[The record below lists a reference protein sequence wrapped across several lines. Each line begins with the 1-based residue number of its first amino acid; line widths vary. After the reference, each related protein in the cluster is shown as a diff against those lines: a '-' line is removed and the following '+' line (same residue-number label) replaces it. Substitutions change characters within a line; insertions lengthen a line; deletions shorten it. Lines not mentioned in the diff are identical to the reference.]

1 MKTSDSKLSFDE
13 RISGYTSRQEPPSD
27 ESIVSILVPVAPIS
41 DYLPGNR
48 YHEAD
53 ISVPEPKR
61 IATQRTNQYGEIFNS
76 QAKDI
81 DGVFEPGSG
90 SYTSSTLQVSPTHY
104 ISFFSYRISFPF
116 LKFAPKCLPRLP
128 LPGILTT
135 VALLL
140 ALIWVAILTIALVE
154 LGNYMWKKRQA
165 ARLAAESDNIVSERM
180 STTCKDSKIPLSVVA
195 HQHGSGS
202 EETESYLDM
211 ESLDSDFNS
220 DSGSDSEPDV
230 DDYRIF

>member
-1 MKTSDSKLSFDE
+1 M
-13 RISGYTSRQEPPSD
+13 
-27 ESIVSILVPVAPIS
+27 
-41 DYLPGNR
+41 
-48 YHEAD
+48 
-53 ISVPEPKR
+53 PEPKR
-61 IATQRTNQYGEIFNS
+61 IAAQRTNHYEEIFNS
-76 QAKDI
+76 PAKDI
-81 DGVFEPGSG
+81 DGVLEAGSG
-90 SYTSSTLQVSPTHY
+90 SYTSSTLEVLPTHY

-154 LGNYMWKKRQA
+154 LGNYLWKKRQT
-165 ARLAAESDNIVSERM
+165 ARLAAESDNIVNERM
-180 STTCKDSKIPLSVVA
+180 STTCEDSKIPLSVVA
-195 HQHGSGS
+195 HGSWS
-202 EETESYLDM
+202 EQTESYLDR
-211 ESLDSDFNS
+211 ESLDIDSNS